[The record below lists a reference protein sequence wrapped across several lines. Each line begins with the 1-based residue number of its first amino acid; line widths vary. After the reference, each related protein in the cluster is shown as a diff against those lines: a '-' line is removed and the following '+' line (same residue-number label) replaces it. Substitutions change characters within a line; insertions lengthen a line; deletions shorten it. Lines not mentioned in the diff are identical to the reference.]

1 MGKKKEWERK
11 FEEYDINAETKKI
24 DVLRQKLNNKTI
36 TKKEYS
42 ELKRTE
48 TINKNIKQVANILE
62 FKKELEEAQS
72 KIKKEI
78 AKINKDKKIMKK
90 MKMLKKMMQLQKKS

>member
-24 DVLRQKLNNKTI
+24 DVLTQKLNNKTI

-42 ELKRTE
+42 ELKRT
-48 TINKNIKQVANILE
+48 
-62 FKKELEEAQS
+62 
-72 KIKKEI
+72 
-78 AKINKDKKIMKK
+78 
-90 MKMLKKMMQLQKKS
+90 